1 VITKRLLVAGMLV
14 VLVGLGV
21 HAGPAQDVLSD
32 LAESAY
38 NERIATGIATIGVG
52 VAVGVA
58 SGLFLMGTD
67 LGVYGLIAGGIIAAP
82 GVVLLLLPS
91 SSEREFAQFGD
102 SETDSAMALARL
114 ADEGRRSRFLSGV
127 GNVATGIA
135 TLVYPFNV
143 VTSHDS
149 LYSSV
154 ASFGMAVYDF
164 LIPSREEAA
173 YDRYRMLV
181 GQGI

>member
-1 VITKRLLVAGMLV
+1 MITKRLLVAGTLI

-21 HAGPAQDVLSD
+21 HAGPAQDVLSN
-32 LAESAY
+32 LAESAH

-52 VAVGVA
+52 VAIGVA

-67 LGVYGLIAGGIIAAP
+67 LGIYGLIAGGVIAAP

-91 SSEREFAQFGD
+91 SAEREFAQFGA
-102 SETDSAMALARL
+102 SEVDSALALARL

-135 TLVYPFNV
+135 TLVYPINV
-143 VTSHDS
+143 VTPYDS

-173 YDRYRMLV
+173 YDRYKVLV
-181 GQGI
+181 GQGT